1 MQQNV
6 IVLGDESV
14 VSDAELSCSGFNT
27 RIQDLLM
34 IVGAFPHVRSCI
46 ESQWGTKEGARY
58 MNSLITMDRNDRA
71 GFPFAIVMAISELL
85 DIHNHKYEFVKPNT
99 TIWSDFLR

>member
-6 IVLGDESV
+6 IVLGDECA
-14 VSDAELSCSGFNT
+14 VSDVELSYSGFNT
-27 RIQDLLM
+27 RIQDLLL

-46 ESQWGTKEGARY
+46 ESQWGTREAAHY
-58 MNSLITMDRNDRA
+58 MNSLITMDRNDRS
-71 GFPFAIVMAISELL
+71 GFPFAVVMAISELL
-85 DIHNHKYEFVKPNT
+85 DIHNNKFNFNPTT